1 MPLRQTR
8 SAVAENIG
16 RHGPYILTFN
26 GLGVRCGVRVGG
38 RGNNGD
44 SSEEMQLELKWI
56 LL

>member
-26 GLGVRCGVRVGG
+26 GLGVRCGVLVGG